1 MKTRYYQYAVIAIAA
16 MLLMACNGIETVGL
30 DADSVISKHKTSLI
44 RDVNVTQNEAIGI
57 ANMFAHSNAGSDNP
71 QTKGAFS
78 STKMISSSETISED
92 GQNLMYV
99 FNYEGGGFVIVGST
113 RNYYPI
119 LAYSD
124 EGSFI
129 LQDDMGPVDV
139 WLDETK
145 VSIKN
150 SGSLDNDTKA
160 QMQNLW
166 SRYDGTYVDPA
177 QALLSSR
184 RPQTRSAGEDSC
196 WARIDRLQ
204 SLYGSEGWTFNSLSN
219 AEYYFDEWGFEDLY
233 DQICYSATQ
242 NHSALN
248 ETVIGYK
255 YGDETT
261 TQIGPLIGT
270 EWYQGS
276 PFGHLCPN
284 GIAGCG
290 PVAAGQVMFF
300 YQYPDTL
307 SWSNETFTWND
318 IPSNFIDD
326 INNLSPTYK
335 HSQLMMLLGQE
346 FNVSYMPNS
355 TSCSVNAL
363 VQGMLLLGYFAYS
376 ESYNVINTRNE
387 LFNNQRPLIMRG
399 VDTSTNKG
407 HFWVC
412 EGAKEMLVNQLVF
425 YTENQPYG
433 AGTFTQGM
441 YSHNNPGTEGGIL
454 YLYFYMNWGK
464 GGLMDYHP
472 NGWFISNNV
481 SIGGS
486 NYQNYR
492 KNIYLY
498 KLDEI

>member
-129 LQDDMGPVDV
+129 LKDDMGPVDV

-166 SRYDGTYVDPA
+166 ARYDGTFVDPA
-177 QALLSSR
+177 QARLSSR
-184 RPQTRSAGEDSC
+184 RPQTRSTGEDAC
-196 WARIDRLQ
+196 WDRID
-204 SLYGSEGWTFNSLSN
+204 SLTLEHGSEGWTYLPLS
-219 AEYYFDEWGFEDLY
+219 AVEDVFADLDLESYYDA
-233 DQICYSATQ
+233 ICYSAYQ
-242 NHSALN
+242 NNSALN
-248 ETVIGYK
+248 ETVIGYRTPVN
-255 YGDETT
+255 YQT
-261 TQIGPLIGT
+261 GPLIMT
-270 EWYQGS
+270 EWHPLT
-276 PFGHLCPN
+276 PFNDYCPSN
-284 GIAGCG
+284 CYAGYG
-290 PVAAGQVMFF
+290 PLAVAQVMK
-300 YQYPDTL
+300 YWEKPT
-307 SWSNETFTWND
+307 SMTWNIYTFGWNN
-318 IPSNFIDD
+318 IPAVP
-326 INNLSPTYK
+326 NNNSSDRHGQLIMYLWHLLQVTVSSPTQIMTTVNKIQNGLDSIGYTATISNP
-335 HSQLMMLLGQE
+335 HSNVAVKNQLL
-346 FNVSYMPNS
+346 Y
-355 TSCSVNAL
+355 
-363 VQGMLLLGYFAYS
+363 
-376 ESYNVINTRNE
+376 YNRPVIMYGKDT
-387 LFNNQRPLIMRG
+387 NQNIE
-399 VDTSTNKG
+399 

-412 EGAKEMLVNQLVF
+412 EGAKEYNYDQILF
-425 YTENQPYG
+425 YTENQPNG
-433 AGTFTQGM
+433 AGNFTQGM
-441 YSHNNPGTEGGIL
+441 YSYSNPGSLGGGNPS
-454 YLYFYMNWGK
+454 YYYYMNWGM
-464 GGLMDYHP
+464 GSSPYFSP
-472 NGWFISNNV
+472 NGWYSANDVTLDGTNLSSN
-481 SIGGS
+481 
-486 NYQNYR
+486 R
-492 KNIYLY
+492 KDIFVYW
-498 KLDEI
+498 